1 MHAHGMPTYSTMEFY
16 MSSRKETFESS
27 AAEVTVGESR
37 RKASAPE
44 MQPRADLNRVQR
56 IQDAAYRR
64 AQERG
69 FAPGAELDDWL
80 AAERQIDEE
89 LNPGRVEQSSG
100 T

>member
-1 MHAHGMPTYSTMEFY
+1 
-16 MSSRKETFESS
+16 MSSRNEKLGSSATELTPQDSRKESS
-27 AAEVTVGESR
+27 ATN
-37 RKASAPE
+37 
-44 MQPRADLNRVQR
+44 MQPRADLRRVQR

-69 FAPGAELDDWL
+69 FTPGAELDDWL

-89 LNPGRVEQSSG
+89 LNAGRSVQSPD

>member
-1 MHAHGMPTYSTMEFY
+1 MPTYSTKEFY

-27 AAEVTVGESR
+27 APEVTTPDSR
-37 RKASAPE
+37 RKASSPE

-89 LNPGRVEQSSG
+89 LNPGRAEQSSG